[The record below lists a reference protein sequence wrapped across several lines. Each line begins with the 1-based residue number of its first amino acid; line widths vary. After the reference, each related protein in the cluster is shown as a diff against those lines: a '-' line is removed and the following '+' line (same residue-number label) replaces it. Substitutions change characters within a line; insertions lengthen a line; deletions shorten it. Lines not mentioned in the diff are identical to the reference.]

1 MDTDT
6 SVTRADELVA
16 RIAQIEKNTE
26 ETLKA
31 VKALAWGSQHQ
42 ILSTMLM
49 LSFGGLENITRR
61 LSRAS
66 IFAQNTISHNT
77 QRTTQH
83 TTHTTHNKTH
93 KIQ

>member
-31 VKALAWGSQHQ
+31 DKALAWGSQQQ
-42 ILSTMLM
+42 ILSTRSCDESGRRLRH
-49 LSFGGLENITRR
+49 TRR
-61 LSRAS
+61 RFRNENQSELYCE
-66 IFAQNTISHNT
+66 
-77 QRTTQH
+77 
-83 TTHTTHNKTH
+83 
-93 KIQ
+93 

>member
-31 VKALAWGSQHQ
+31 VKGRCHLPVAL
-42 ILSTMLM
+42 
-49 LSFGGLENITRR
+49 
-61 LSRAS
+61 
-66 IFAQNTISHNT
+66 
-77 QRTTQH
+77 
-83 TTHTTHNKTH
+83 
-93 KIQ
+93 

>member
-1 MDTDT
+1 MWSCFKQRKPTMDTDT

-42 ILSTMLM
+42 ILSTRSSSCDESGRRLRH
-49 LSFGGLENITRR
+49 TRR
-61 LSRAS
+61 R
-66 IFAQNTISHNT
+66 FRNE
-77 QRTTQH
+77 
-83 TTHTTHNKTH
+83 
-93 KIQ
+93 IQSELYCE